1 MNALIVESAHW
12 LLALVP
18 VLVLLG
24 VFAWLDAFALMRL
37 RELALLLLLGAF
49 AAVVVYPISGKMLDT
64 LPIGFSN
71 YSRFIAPWIEEAI
84 KGLCVILLFRLN
96 RIGYKL
102 DAVLSGFAIGAGF
115 SVAENILYLTLF
127 PDYGLGTWLVRGC
140 GTALMHGTT
149 TAMFAAIA
157 HEFAEREHREAS
169 AGFDFRLWW
178 FLPGYLVAVILH
190 TIFNQF
196 PGQPLLA
203 MVGALIA
210 TPLAIMA
217 LFHFGQSEAARW
229 LETEYSEHSLQ
240 LAALDSGGWPD
251 SASGRKIAELAER
264 LGPEAA
270 GRIRGYY
277 RTLAWLVVEAE
288 ETMIEEAGGDVRVD
302 RARVRDAFADLD
314 RFRAAIGRSTF
325 AALKPLL
332 PFSRND
338 YWELAELRQRVGRS

>member
-1 MNALIVESAHW
+1 MEWLISGSAHW
-12 LLALVP
+12 ALALFP

-24 VFAWLDAFALMRL
+24 VFAWLDAFALMRK
-37 RELALLLLLGAF
+37 RELILLLLLGGLGAVF
-49 AAVVVYPISGKMLDT
+49 AYPISGGMLDT
-64 LPIGFSN
+64 LPIGFST

-84 KGLCVILLFRLN
+84 KGAFVIILFRMN

-115 SVAENILYLTLF
+115 SVVENILYLTLF
-127 PDYGLGTWLVRGC
+127 PDYGIGTWLVRGC

-149 TAMFAAIA
+149 TALFAGIA
-157 HEFAEREHREAS
+157 HEFAEREHRDPS
-169 AGFDFRLWW
+169 HRFDFRLWW
-178 FLPGYLVAVILH
+178 FVPGYLVAVILH

-196 PGQPLLA
+196 PHAPLAA
-203 MVGALIA
+203 MLGALVV

-217 LFHFGQSEAARW
+217 IFHFGHSEASRW
-229 LETEYSEHSLQ
+229 LEKEYSEHSLQ

-251 SASGRKIAELAER
+251 SPSGRKIAELAER
-264 LGPEAA
+264 LGPEPA

-288 ETMIEEAGGDVRVD
+288 ETMIEEAAGDASID
-302 RARVRDAFADLD
+302 RAKVAAAFADLA
-314 RFRAAIGRSTF
+314 RFKAAMGRSTF

-338 YWELAELRQRVGRS
+338 YWELAELRQRLGRA

>member
-1 MNALIVESAHW
+1 M
-12 LLALVP
+12 
-18 VLVLLG
+18 LVLLG
-24 VFAWLDAFALMRL
+24 VFAWLDAFALMSK
-37 RELALLLLLGAF
+37 RELLALLFLGALG
-49 AAVVVYPISGKMLDT
+49 AVVVYPISGRMLDT
-64 LPIGFSN
+64 LPIGFST

-84 KGLCVILLFRLN
+84 KGVCVILLFRLN

-115 SVAENILYLTLF
+115 SIAENILYLALF
-127 PDYGLGTWLVRGC
+127 PDYGIGTWLVRGC

-169 AGFDFRLWW
+169 ARFNFRLWW

-196 PGQPLLA
+196 PAEPLLA
-203 MVGALIA
+203 MVGALVA

-217 LFHFGQSEAARW
+217 IFHFGQSEAAHW
-229 LETEYSEHSLQ
+229 LEKEFSEHSLQ

-251 SASGRKIAELAER
+251 SPSGRKIAELAER

-270 GRIRGYY
+270 GRIRGYF
-277 RTLAWLVVEAE
+277 RTLAWLIVEAE
-288 ETMIEEAGGDVRVD
+288 ETMMEESAGDASVD
-302 RARVRDAFADLD
+302 SAGVKAAFADLD
-314 RFRAAIGRSTF
+314 RFKAALGRSTF

>member
-1 MNALIVESAHW
+1 MDWLITGSAHW
-12 LLALVP
+12 ILALFP

-24 VFAWLDAFALMRL
+24 VFVWLDAFALMRK
-37 RELALLLLLGAF
+37 RELLLLLLLGGLG
-49 AAVVVYPISGKMLDT
+49 AVLVYPIAGQMLDT
-64 LPIGFSN
+64 LPIGFSA
-71 YSRFIAPWIEEAI
+71 YSRFIAPWIEEAA
-84 KGLCVILLFRLN
+84 KGAIVILLFRMN

-127 PDYGLGTWLVRGC
+127 PDYGIGTWLVRGC

-149 TAMFAAIA
+149 TALFAAIA

-169 AGFDFRLWW
+169 AGFNFRLWW
-178 FLPGYLVAVILH
+178 FAPGYLVAVILH

-196 PGQPLLA
+196 PHAPLAA
-203 MVGALIA
+203 MLGALVT

-217 LFHFGQSEAARW
+217 VFHFGHSEAARW
-229 LETEYSEHSLQ
+229 LEKEFSEHSLQ

-251 SASGRKIAELAER
+251 SPSGRRIADLAGR
-264 LGPEAA
+264 LEPDAA

-288 ETMIEEAGGDVRVD
+288 ETMIEESGGDVSID
-302 RARVRDAFADLD
+302 RSKIAAAFADLD
-314 RFRAAIGRSTF
+314 RFRAAMGRSTF

-338 YWELAELRQRVGRS
+338 YWELSELRQRVR